1 MYRIGID
8 LGGTNIKA
16 GLVNEQ
22 GEIVLKSKI
31 KTHYQRP
38 YAEIIADMA
47 NQAKEL
53 CRDAGI
59 DWAEVEG
66 VGVGCP
72 GAITSQTGFICYSN
86 NLGWKDVPMG
96 EMMTELL
103 GKPVKIA
110 NDANVAAL
118 GEALYGAGKKYNDII
133 MLTLGTGVGG
143 GIVLGKKLYEG
154 NESKGAELGHAVIC
168 VGGEQCTCGRK
179 GCIEAY
185 SSASALV
192 RDTKRA
198 MLADKNSKMWEFVG
212 GDINKVDG
220 ETAFACEK
228 AGDASAKKVVDNYV
242 FYLAEAI
249 MNYCNIF
256 RPDAVVLGG
265 GVCAEGENLTGRLI
279 KLCEEGHYGYS
290 GTPSVDIVIAT
301 LQNDAGILGAA
312 ALLN

>member
-16 GLVNEQ
+16 GIVNEK

-31 KTHYQRP
+31 KTMYKRP
-38 YAEIIADMA
+38 YAEIVADMA
-47 NQAKEL
+47 EQAKRL
-53 CRDAGI
+53 SKDAGI
-59 DWAEVEG
+59 PWEEVEC

-72 GAITSQTGFICYSN
+72 GAVTSETGYVCYSN
-86 NLGWKDVPMG
+86 NLEWKDVPMG
-96 EMMTELL
+96 EMLTNLL
-103 GKPVKIA
+103 GKRVKVS

-154 NESKGAELGHAVIC
+154 NESKGAELGHAIIC

-179 GCIEAY
+179 GCVEAY

-198 MLADKNSKMWEFVG
+198 MLADKESKMWDFVG
-212 GDINKVDG
+212 GDINAVDG
-220 ETAFACEK
+220 EVAFACEK
-228 AGDASAKKVVDNYV
+228 QGDASAKKVVDNYV

-256 RPDAVVLGG
+256 RPEAIVLGG
-265 GVCAEGENLTGRLI
+265 GVCAEGANLTDRLV
-279 KLCEEGHYGYS
+279 KLCKEGHYGFR
-290 GTPSVDIVIAT
+290 GTPAVDIVIAT

-312 ALLN
+312 AL